1 VKPADLTIGDRI
13 PTAIGTLVVSDAPW
27 GDLVPDDPK
36 WDRIFV
42 DVEVPK
48 PGSFGD
54 PDRLPEVTGA
64 TDFQWLGSTP
74 NLRYRLA
81 FQPDADVDVER

>member
-1 VKPADLTIGDRI
+1 MKPADLAIGDRVN
-13 PTAIGTLVVSDAPW
+13 TAIGTLVVHKEPW

-42 DVEVPK
+42 DVEVEQR
-48 PGSFGD
+48 GSFGD

-74 NLRYRLA
+74 TLRYRLA
-81 FQPDADVDVER
+81 FRPDTDVEVTR